1 MTLIG
6 AAIMDTERIIP
17 PTNGSPGSG
26 GSGGFSNTPV
36 HHSTNSLARKKKT
49 ERMVPTPNYNG
60 SAMVHGSYVGMRSPA
75 GGNPSSGNSP
85 QYANQGVTNLAYSRD
100 SHNNSFISHPSQQH
114 YQHPPG
120 GAPHMGGVM
129 GNTPVSKLNMTTDT
143 TASVPEDSDDH
154 QEVIEVQILPQD
166 ENWGEA
172 TTAVTHASE
181 MDYSGDKDLEK
192 WQLSSESSM
201 SFQVRRH
208 AGTAAV
214 ILLTSLSV
222 LSPILMTL
230 LPKLGLFKLKE
241 HQLLCRI
248 ECDGL
253 LVSMSFKLLA
263 LILGTWGVFYR
274 RSRSTLPRI
283 RVYRALVSIL
293 ILLFII
299 SFWLFYS
306 VHLLEEDKD
315 ESIRYGSLVRFA
327 MNLVDSLLFV
337 HYSAVILME
346 IRHRQPAYFIKIV
359 RSPDGESHC
368 YPIGELSV
376 QRAAAWVLE
385 KYYTDFTIYNPFLDR
400 LITSGGGGGSSRYGK
415 KGVKIYDVDGAGN
428 NTDCNSTVV
437 SVASKKGYSASHN
450 ERFHEEYEHEK
461 KLRKRKTRL
470 ITATEEAFTHI
481 KRIKD
486 NQRNPD
492 KTPMESVEAA
502 QAIFPSISRPLQKYL
517 RVTRQQP
524 MHTMQ
529 SILDHLS
536 TCLSYDMSP
545 RSFLERYLVTNPVLQ
560 NQYESKDVQSWALI
574 SDRLLY
580 RDISA
585 GTTFQLRQGDI
596 SLLCQVQNLPHFY
609 ITEEIIDSSSNR
621 FVLRLNS
628 ETSV

>member
-1 MTLIG
+1 MTLLG

-26 GSGGFSNTPV
+26 GSGGLTHPSSSGINNAA
-36 HHSTNSLARKKKT
+36 TNSLARKKKT
-49 ERMVPTPNYNG
+49 ERPAPNYG
-60 SAMVHGSYVGMRSPA
+60 GMVHGSYVGMVSP
-75 GGNPSSGNSP
+75 GGAPPPSGNSP
-85 QYANQGVTNLAYSRD
+85 QYTNQGVTNLAYTRD
-100 SHNNSFISHPSQQH
+100 AHNNSFLSHTPQPSFTQ
-114 YQHPPG
+114 PPPPLSHQLG
-120 GAPHMGGVM
+120 SYPSMSSS
-129 GNTPVSKLNMTTDT
+129 NTPSGVKLNMTTET
-143 TASVPEDSDDH
+143 MASMPEDSDEH

-166 ENWGEA
+166 ENWGET
-172 TTAVTHASE
+172 TTAVTHPSE
-181 MDYSGDKDLEK
+181 MDYPGEKELEK
-192 WQLSSESSM
+192 WQLGNESSL
-201 SFQVRRH
+201 SFRLRRQ
-208 AGTAAV
+208 AGAIAA
-214 ILLTSLSV
+214 LFLSSISI
-222 LSPILMTL
+222 LSPILMAL
-230 LPKLGLFKLKE
+230 LPKLGLFQLKE
-241 HQLLCRI
+241 HQLLCHI

-253 LVSMSFKLLA
+253 LVAMSFKLLA

-274 RSRSTLPRI
+274 RSRSSLPRI
-283 RVYRALVSIL
+283 RVYRALISSLV
-293 ILLFII
+293 LLFVVT
-299 SFWLFYS
+299 FWLFYS
-306 VHLLEEDKD
+306 AHLIQED
-315 ESIRYGSLVRFA
+315 ETLQYGSLVRFA
-327 MNLVDSLLFV
+327 MHLVDSLLFV
-337 HYSAVILME
+337 HYAAVILME
-346 IRHRQPAYFIKIV
+346 LRHRQSAYFLKVV

-368 YPIGELSV
+368 YPIGQLSV
-376 QRAAAWVLE
+376 QRAASWVLE
-385 KYYTDFTIYNPFLDR
+385 KYYTDFSIYNPYLDR
-400 LITSGGGGGSSRYGK
+400 LLTGGSTRFGK
-415 KGVKIYDVDGAGN
+415 KGVKIYDLDGAGN

-481 KRIKD
+481 KRIKS
-486 NQRNPD
+486 NQRGSE

-502 QAIFPSISRPLQKYL
+502 QAIFPTISRPLQKYL

-524 MHTMQ
+524 IHTMQ

-596 SLLCQVQNLPHFY
+596 SLLCQIQNLPHFH
-609 ITEEIIDSSSNR
+609 ISEEIIDSSSNR